1 MLQHASELEHALCVQ
16 YLYAAFTLKVGGE
29 AGLSAS
35 QASLTEQWNQQITRI
50 AVQEMYHLMLASNLL
65 TAVGATPH
73 LWRPNFPQPARHFSE
88 INLPSMLA
96 PFTAQTAARFMCWE
110 QPEVPR
116 HTSQIAEGPPWWLDF
131 CKQCGTQAHEAH
143 GLTAAAAPP
152 YRSIGELYTDI
163 KQALLDNPGWID
175 STSAPQQVTSELIP
189 FKPAVHPIANAGDA
203 ARYIDIIIEEGE
215 GTPDWQSNSHFA
227 YFHQIVDQLDGLEK
241 GNGGFAAAWPT
252 VPNPVYD
259 PANEL
264 PGASLIDHPA
274 VQPVGVV
281 FNDLYRTF
289 VNILIGVFTGGAS
302 AEQKRP
308 LANVALALMPLVI
321 KPLGTLLTRLPA
333 GDQYPDA
340 FAGPSFE
347 LPQPVPAAPTPPAEE
362 LRVVAQRCRV
372 LSIDDTGLG
381 AVAHA
386 ELAAIAA
393 RLETLLPMLDG
404 VGAPARAGQ

>member
-96 PFTAQTAARFMCWE
+96 PFDAQTAARFMCWE
-110 QPEVPR
+110 QPEAPPGA
-116 HTSQIAEGPPWWLDF
+116 SPWWLDF

-143 GLTAAAAPP
+143 GLTAGAAPP

-163 KQALLDNPGWID
+163 KQALLKHPRWID
-175 STSAPQQVTSELIP
+175 RNATRRQVTSALIP
-189 FKPAVHPIANAGDA
+189 FKPAVHPIATAEDA
-203 ARYIDIIIEEGE
+203 AHYIDIIIEEGE

-241 GNGGFAAAWPT
+241 GNGGFGAAWPT

-259 PANEL
+259 PANQL
-264 PGASLIDHPA
+264 PGASLIDDPA
-274 VQPVGVV
+274 VQPVGAL

-302 AEQKRP
+302 ADHKRP
-308 LANVALALMPLVI
+308 LANVALALMPLGI

-340 FAGPSFE
+340 YAGPSFE
-347 LPQPVPAAPTPPAEE
+347 LPQPAPAAPASPAEE

-372 LSIDDTGLG
+372 LSIDDTGLE
-381 AVAHA
+381 AAAHA

-404 VGAPARAGQ
+404 VGAPVGVGQ